1 MKKVAL
7 IVALSIA
14 VYHLAQ
20 KMYEYDPQGTFN
32 LLFIIALQLSV
43 FSLGAFL
50 GANMPSIERFFARIK
65 SYKLPSTR
73 RRETEEHLRDLAL
86 VQRHLVNKDM
96 ELREVAEGE
105 YMLLKRQN
113 KQKFAKVQIGED
125 AAQVVLMTH
134 TGLINNCDKFT
145 IAEIKQ
151 IVKA

>member
-20 KMYEYDPQGTFN
+20 KMYEYDPQGTFI
-32 LLFIIALQLSV
+32 LLFIIFLQVSV
-43 FSLGAFL
+43 FSVGAFL
-50 GANMPSIERFFARIK
+50 GANMPAIERFFDRIK
-65 SYKLPSTR
+65 NYQLPSTR
-73 RRETEEHLRDLAL
+73 RKEMEEHLRDLAI
-86 VQRHLVNKDM
+86 VQRHLIGKDM

-113 KQKFAKVQIGED
+113 KQKFSKIQIGED
-125 AAQVVLMTH
+125 AAQVVVMTH

>member
-32 LLFIIALQLSV
+32 LLFIIALQLFV

-50 GANMPSIERFFARIK
+50 GANIPSIERFFARIK
-65 SYKLPSTR
+65 NYQLPSTR
-73 RRETEEHLRDLAL
+73 RKATEEHLRDLAL
-86 VQRHLVNKDM
+86 VQKHLIGKDV

-113 KQKFAKVQIGED
+113 KQKYTKVQIGQD
-125 AAQVVLMTH
+125 AAQVVVMTH

>member
-7 IVALSIA
+7 IIALSIA

-32 LLFIIALQLSV
+32 LLFIIFLQVSV

-65 SYKLPSTR
+65 NYQFPSTR
-73 RRETEEHLRDLAL
+73 RKATEEHLRDLAI
-86 VQRHLVNKDM
+86 VQKHLIGKDM
-96 ELREVAEGE
+96 ELREVGEGE

-113 KQKFAKVQIGED
+113 KQKFSKIQIGED
-125 AAQVVLMTH
+125 NAQVVVMTH